1 MRQKS
6 MLFEPLESSAVRES
20 LSNLARPLL
29 NICTTW
35 LQQLL
40 WRRCVL
46 CDAPTTG
53 TWACKECASELPY
66 LPPARC
72 AVCAVPLPSG
82 ATCGACLERPPAFDR
97 VSALFAYEFPVDALI
112 HAFKYGGRLALAPA
126 LGEAFAAA
134 EAPAV
139 DVLVPMPLAP
149 RRLRERGFNQ
159 ALELARC
166 LSRRHRIPIL
176 AGACRRVS
184 DTPPQAA
191 LPWRERAR
199 NVRGAFVCDTDLNGL
214 RVAVVD
220 DVVTTGATLNEIAR
234 TLREAG
240 AASVAGWA
248 LARTLPR

>member
-1 MRQKS
+1 MH
-6 MLFEPLESSAVRES
+6 FEPLESSTVGAS

-29 NICTTW
+29 NICTIW

-40 WRRCVL
+40 SRRCVL

-53 TWACKECASELPY
+53 GWSCAGCESELPW

-72 AVCAVPLPSG
+72 AVCAVPLASG
-82 ATCGACLERPPAFDR
+82 TICGACLDRPPAFDR
-97 VSALFAYEFPVDALI
+97 VLAVFAYDFPVAALI
-112 HAFKYGGRLALAPA
+112 HAFKYGGRLGLAPA
-126 LGEAFAAA
+126 LGEVLAAGG
-134 EAPAV
+134 APAA

-159 ALELARC
+159 ALELARFA
-166 LSRRHRIPIL
+166 SRRHGIPIL
-176 AGACRRVS
+176 ASACRRVA

-199 NVRGAFVCDTDLNGL
+199 NVRRAFVCDAALSGL

-234 TLREAG
+234 SLRNAG
-240 AASVAGWA
+240 AVSVVGWV